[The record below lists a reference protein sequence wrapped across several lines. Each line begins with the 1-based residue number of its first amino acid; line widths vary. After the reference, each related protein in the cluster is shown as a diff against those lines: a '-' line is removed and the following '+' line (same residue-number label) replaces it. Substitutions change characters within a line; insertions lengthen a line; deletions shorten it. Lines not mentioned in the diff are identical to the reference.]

1 MIYNCNSEI
10 RGRFVT
16 APLVCILSLLEEY
29 LMSNDKAQSSNEI
42 QSPKCP
48 NDWIITNYQITI
60 TK

>member
-16 APLVCILSLLEEY
+16 APLVCILSLLEGY

-42 QSPKCP
+42 QSP
-48 NDWIITNYQITI
+48 NDKIKEERCFDI
-60 TK
+60 